1 VVSTTDAPAP
11 DVEESR
17 IDAFLG
23 CGVSESERA
32 RKHALE
38 CLRLAADCRELA
50 RTIDNPTA
58 RDHFLRMAAELTA
71 LAERGPDAKS

>member
-1 VVSTTDAPAP
+1 
-11 DVEESR
+11 VEGSG

-38 CLRLAADCRELA
+38 CLRLAADCRQLA
-50 RTIDNPTA
+50 REVDDHTA
-58 RDHFLRMAAELTA
+58 RRRFLRMAEEFTA
-71 LAERGPDAKS
+71 LAERGPDTKA